1 MDSPGILTCRVL
13 EVSLYNFF
21 VPQKRVLWQVIHT
34 PAISS
39 GCDVATT
46 CCLIVGTLNDEDLA
60 IFHNASYE
68 LHSAPRRSE
77 QTLCALDLRLRL
89 RHKFL
94 HLLFEYGGWDM
105 VYELEIGENG
115 ILVAGRMQAS
125 EQPTVSIEASR
136 AAMRLN
142 SLCHIE
148 NCSNV
153 QIGSGNV
160 MINGTDATCRGVTWF
175 SGLDVLI
182 EVDSGLCYQYPR
194 FADGFQGCRNSV
206 SLTDLFRVEDVRV
219 VHGNVKLP
227 QIRIIIPVFQIAGL
241 NEACMWNRACE
252 EFFCAFH
259 KKVYGRFSGV
269 PQRFFVINYDSPSC
283 PYPQFPAFPP
293 FAIQIKNVSRIQSEV
308 CMLSFYPLKNS
319 ADADYILGLIPE
331 PSSQTRG
338 QLLWNLDVTELNDR
352 LRCQDDTSVMLLAGR
367 HTIYVVNFLSCL
379 QMLFKRHRVNDHRD
393 MCSLLSVMTQKSQE
407 FVLWVHNRLMATT
420 LTVAAESNLDWVFM
434 NGPFVCLRNRE
445 DGESMGVQAF
455 RGRLLAEIGSLD
467 LGTISGDAIATKIC
481 LATITTECSA
491 FFSAYDRIYY
501 STTGDIWGNPSSI
514 CNWLM
519 LIPFLLNKKTS
530 MDGSD
535 NHALLKNILKIL
547 FTNRR
552 NLKFWTMPSAML
564 SYFTDVA
571 RAPIFSLIK
580 SDEVLL
586 TTEGAIQWKKGWGAP
601 QLNYAR
607 YVGEISTW
615 LELIMGDF
623 EQTELSQA
631 IHLLHLL

>member
-1 MDSPGILTCRVL
+1 MDSPGILTCRIL

-21 VPQKRVLWQVIHT
+21 IPQKRVLWQVIHT
-34 PAISS
+34 PVISS

-46 CCLIVGTLNDEDLA
+46 CCLIVGTLNDEDVA
-60 IFHNASYE
+60 IFHNASYD
-68 LHSAPRRSE
+68 LHSTPRGSE

-94 HLLFEYGGWDM
+94 HLLFESGGWD
-105 VYELEIGENG
+105 VFYELEIGENG
-115 ILVAGRMQAS
+115 ILVAGRLQES
-125 EQPTVSIEASR
+125 EQTTISIEASR
-136 AAMRLN
+136 AAMRLH

-182 EVDSGLCYQYPR
+182 EVDSGLRYQYPK
-194 FADGFQGCRNSV
+194 FADGFQGGRSSA

-283 PYPQFPAFPP
+283 PFPQFPAFPP
-293 FAIQIKNVSRIQSEV
+293 FAIQINNVSRIQSEV
-308 CMLSFYPLKNS
+308 CMLSFYPLKAS
-319 ADADYILGLIPE
+319 PDADYILGLIPT
-331 PSSQTRG
+331 PSPQPRG
-338 QLLWNLDVTELNDR
+338 QLLWSLDVTELNDR
-352 LRCQDDTSVMLLAGR
+352 LRNPDDISALLLTGR

-379 QMLFKRHRVNDHRD
+379 QMLFQRYRVSDHRD
-393 MCSLLSVMTQKSQE
+393 MCSLLPVMTQKSQE
-407 FVLWVHNRLMATT
+407 FVLWVHNRLMATI

-434 NGPFVCLRNRE
+434 NGPFVCLRNRGDE
-445 DGESMGVQAF
+445 ESREAF

-467 LGTISGDAIATKIC
+467 LGTISGDAMATKIC
-481 LATITTECSA
+481 FATVTTERSA

-501 STTGDIWGNPSSI
+501 STMGDIWGNPSSI

-519 LIPFLLNKKTS
+519 IIPFLLNKKTK
-530 MDGSD
+530 MEETD
-535 NHALLKNILKIL
+535 NRALIKDILKIL

-552 NLKFWTMPSAML
+552 NLKFWTIPTAIL
-564 SYFTDVA
+564 PYFNGVTK
-571 RAPIFSLIK
+571 APIFGLLK
-580 SDEVLL
+580 TGEVLL
-586 TTEGAIQWKKGWGAP
+586 TTEGAINWRKGWGAP

-615 LELIMGDF
+615 LALIMGDF

-631 IHLLHLL
+631 IHLLRLL